1 MSIDPIISV
10 QRVSKK
16 FCRSLKRTMLYG
28 AKDVARDL
36 LGISPNSS
44 ELRADEFWALEDV
57 SFEVRRGE
65 CLGLI
70 GPNGAGK
77 STLLKLLNGITLP
90 DHGTIKISGSVG
102 ALLELGAG
110 FHPALTGR
118 ENIYLNAAILGLSKE
133 EISDKFDAIVNFA
146 GLDEFIDSPVKHY
159 SSGMYVRLG
168 FAIAVHAEPDIFLI
182 DEALAVGDVSF
193 QSKCYGKLREFS
205 ERGVTIILVTHNLDV
220 VNSRCSRAVLLSKGN
235 VLCHGTPKTAV
246 DEYNRMISKS
256 RPKSYASVGNRADE
270 ARSVARAKTIEW
282 DGLFKVNPNEDRYGS
297 HKAEILEAGI
307 FDLEG
312 APIQVIERNREFLIK
327 IKLRHNESMTT
338 AVAAYSI
345 KDAKGMV
352 LCGTNTMFQNIEM
365 GQVERGAVV
374 LVVFRQVA
382 RLNAGAYLLSIGC
395 GAWETEEYVVYDRR
409 FDYMPFQVVEAS
421 QRVGL
426 FDPESEIEW
435 QQLQ

>member
-10 QRVSKK
+10 QSVSKK

-44 ELRADEFWALEDV
+44 ELRADEFWALEDI
-57 SFEVRRGE
+57 SFDVRRGE

-193 QSKCYGKLREFS
+193 QAKCYGKLREFS

-246 DEYNRMISKS
+246 DEYHRMISKS
-256 RPKSYASVGNRADE
+256 RPKSHASVGNRADE

-312 APIQVIERNREFLIK
+312 APIQVIERNREFLIR
-327 IKLRHNESMTT
+327 IKLRHNESMMA

-352 LCGTNTMFQNIEM
+352 LCGTNTMFQNIDM

>member
-10 QRVSKK
+10 EGVSKK

-28 AKDVARDL
+28 AKDVASDL
-36 LGISPNSS
+36 LGISQQAG
-44 ELRADEFWALEDV
+44 ELRQDEFWALDGV
-57 SFEVRRGE
+57 SFDVRRGE
-65 CLGLI
+65 SLGLI

-90 DHGTIKISGSVG
+90 DMGMIKVAGRVG

-110 FHPALTGR
+110 FHPMLTGR
-118 ENIYLNAAILGLSKE
+118 ENIYLNAAILGLTKD
-133 EISDKFDAIVNFA
+133 EISDKFDAIVDFA
-146 GLDEFIDSPVKHY
+146 GLEEFIDSPVKHY

-168 FAIAVHAEPDIFLI
+168 FAIAAHAEPDIFLI
-182 DEALAVGDVSF
+182 DEALAVGDISF
-193 QSKCYGKLREFS
+193 QSKCYAKLREFS
-205 ERGVTIILVTHNLDV
+205 ERGVTIIFVTHNLDV
-220 VNSRCSRAVLLSKGN
+220 VTSRCSRAVLLCKGN
-235 VLCHGTPKTAV
+235 VLCHGAPKTVV
-246 DEYNRMISKS
+246 DEYNKMTTEDRA
-256 RPKSYASVGNRADE
+256 KSYASIGRRTE
-270 ARSVARAKTIEW
+270 VANSIALAKTIEW
-282 DGLFKVNPNEDRYGS
+282 NGLFNVNPNEDRYGS
-297 HKAEILEAGI
+297 HKAEIVEAGI
-307 FDLEG
+307 FGVDG

-327 IKLRHNESMTT
+327 IKLRHNESMTA

-345 KDAKGMV
+345 KDAKGLV
-352 LCGTNTMFQNIEM
+352 LCGTNTLFQNIDM
-365 GQVERGAVV
+365 GRVHRGAVL

-395 GAWETEEYVVYDRR
+395 GAWEMGQYVVYDRR

>member
-10 QRVSKK
+10 QSVSKK

-28 AKDVARDL
+28 ATDVARDL

-44 ELRADEFWALEDV
+44 ALRSDEFWALEDV

-90 DHGTIKISGSVG
+90 DRGMIKISGRVG

-110 FHPALTGR
+110 FHPMLSGR
-118 ENIYLNAAILGLSKE
+118 ENIYLNAAILGLTKD
-133 EISDKFDAIVNFA
+133 EIASKFDSIVDFA
-146 GLDEFIDSPVKHY
+146 GLEELIDSPVKHY

-168 FAIAVHAEPDIFLI
+168 FAIAAHAEPHIFLI
-182 DEALAVGDVSF
+182 DEALAVGDISF
-193 QSKCYGKLREFS
+193 QSKCYAKLREFS
-205 ERGVTIILVTHNLDV
+205 DRGVTIIFVTHNLDV
-220 VNSRCSRAVLLSKGN
+220 VTSRCSRAVLLCKGKI
-235 VLCHGTPKTAV
+235 LCHGMPKTVV
-246 DEYNRMISKS
+246 DEYHRMNAKS
-256 RPKSYASVGNRADE
+256 RPKSSASVAIRADE
-270 ARSVARAKTIEW
+270 TRSVARGKTIEW
-282 DGLFKVNPNEDRYGS
+282 GGLFKVNPNEDRYGS

-312 APIQVIERNREFLIK
+312 APIQVIERSREFLIK
-327 IKLRHNESMTT
+327 IKLRHNESMMT
-338 AVAAYSI
+338 AVAAYSL
-345 KDAKGMV
+345 KDAKGLV

-374 LVVFRQVA
+374 LVVFRQIA
-382 RLNAGAYLLSIGC
+382 RLNAGAYLLSVGC
-395 GAWETEEYVVYDRR
+395 GAWETGEYVVYDRR
-409 FDYMPFQVVEAS
+409 FDYMPFQIVEAS